1 MHSILVFV
9 PKEFPEAIFVKLM
22 GILNPIN
29 VLPVTQELPLGQD
42 QGVLLQVANQDVPY
56 SLFPAPLHG

>member
-29 VLPVTQELPLGQD
+29 VLPVTQELPLG
-42 QGVLLQVANQDVPY
+42 
-56 SLFPAPLHG
+56 